1 MTQLLDSFLTVG
13 QQVLG
18 LFVLVCVGV
27 ICGKKG
33 ILTQSAVRGCAELVL
48 LFATPC
54 VILQSFE
61 RENRP
66 EMLLGLL
73 FSGLAALA
81 VHALG
86 IAAAHLSF
94 RGEEARERVLRFGVV
109 FSNAGYM
116 AIPLQK
122 ALLGEDGVFYGAA
135 YVAVFNLVLWSYG
148 VMAMSGDRKALSA
161 RRLLLNPGVIGLA
174 AGLLL
179 FFTGIRLPAFL
190 EAPVGHL
197 AALNTPLP
205 MLIVGFYLADAD
217 LKSAVRN
224 KRLIAS
230 MGLRLLAVP
239 LLTLGLLYLCGMR
252 GALLTACV
260 IAASAPAAAATTMF
274 ATRYG
279 QDARLSVNLVA
290 LSTLC
295 SMLTMPLVVG
305 AAKALGG

>member
-1 MTQLLDSFLTVG
+1 
-13 QQVLG
+13 
-18 LFVLVCVGV
+18 
-27 ICGKKG
+27 
-33 ILTQSAVRGCAELVL
+33 
-48 LFATPC
+48 
-54 VILQSFE
+54 
-61 RENRP
+61 
-66 EMLLGLL
+66 
-73 FSGLAALA
+73 
-81 VHALG
+81 
-86 IAAAHLSF
+86 
-94 RGEEARERVLRFGVV
+94 
-109 FSNAGYM
+109 
-116 AIPLQK
+116 
-122 ALLGEDGVFYGAA
+122 
-135 YVAVFNLVLWSYG
+135 
-148 VMAMSGDRKALSA
+148 
-161 RRLLLNPGVIGLA
+161 
-174 AGLLL
+174 
-179 FFTGIRLPAFL
+179 
-190 EAPVGHL
+190 
-197 AALNTPLP
+197 

-217 LKSAVRN
+217 LKSAVRD

>member
-1 MTQLLDSFLTVG
+1 M
-13 QQVLG
+13 
-18 LFVLVCVGV
+18 
-27 ICGKKG
+27 
-33 ILTQSAVRGCAELVL
+33 AVLVL
-48 LFATPC
+48 LVAASAYFSSSETAFSS
-54 VILQSFE
+54 L
-61 RENRP
+61 NRIR
-66 EMLLGLL
+66 LKSQAQAGNKRA
-73 FSGLAALA
+73 SAALRLSEQYDTLLSTILIGNNI
-81 VHALG
+81 VN

-217 LKSAVRN
+217 LKSTVRD

>member
-1 MTQLLDSFLTVG
+1 MAHLFDSFLTVG
-13 QQVLG
+13 QQVVG
-18 LFVLVCVGV
+18 LFVLVCIGV
-27 ICGKKG
+27 LCGKKG
-33 ILTQSAVRGCAELVL
+33 ILTLPAVRSCAELVL
-48 LFATPC
+48 LLATPC
-54 VILQSFE
+54 VIIQSFE
-61 RENRP
+61 RENKP

-81 VHALG
+81 VHGLG

-94 RGEEARERVLRFGVV
+94 RGEEARDRVLRFGVV

-116 AIPLQK
+116 AIPLQE
-122 ALLGEDGVFYGAA
+122 ALLGEEGVFYGAA

-148 VMAMSGDRKALSA
+148 VLSMSGERSALSA
-161 RRLLLNPGVIGLA
+161 RKLILNPGVIGLA

-179 FFTGIRLPAFL
+179 FFTGIQLPAFL
-190 EAPVGHL
+190 EGPVGHL
-197 AALNTPLP
+197 ASLNTPLP

-217 LKSAVRN
+217 LKSAVRD
-224 KRLIAS
+224 KRLLLSI
-230 MGLRLLAVP
+230 GLRLLVVP
-239 LLTLGLLYLCGMR
+239 LLTLGVLYLCGMR

-274 ATRYG
+274 STRYN

-295 SMLTMPLVVG
+295 SILTMPLVVG
-305 AAKALGG
+305 AARAIGG

>member
-1 MTQLLDSFLTVG
+1 MNHLIDSFLTVG

-18 LFVLVCVGV
+18 LFVLVCVGAV
-27 ICGKKG
+27 CGRKG
-33 ILTQSAVRGCAELVL
+33 ILTQPAVRGCAEVVL

-61 RENRP
+61 RENQP
-66 EMLLGLL
+66 ELLLGLL

-81 VHALG
+81 VHGLG
-86 IAAAHLSF
+86 IATAHLSF
-94 RGEEARERVLRFGVV
+94 RGGDARERVLRFGAV

-122 ALLGEDGVFYGAA
+122 ALLGEEGVFYGAA

-148 VMAMSGDRKALSA
+148 VMAMSGDRKTLSP
-161 RRLLLNPGVIGLA
+161 RKLVLNPGVIGLA

-197 AALNTPLP
+197 ASLNTPLP

-217 LKSAVRN
+217 LKGAVRD
-224 KRLIAS
+224 KRLLAS

-252 GALLTACV
+252 GTLLTACV
-260 IAASAPAAAATTMF
+260 IAASAPCAAATTMF
-274 ATRYG
+274 ATRYEK
-279 QDARLSVNLVA
+279 DTRLSVNLVA
-290 LSTLC
+290 LSTLG

-305 AAKALGG
+305 AAQALG

>member
-1 MTQLLDSFLTVG
+1 M
-13 QQVLG
+13 
-18 LFVLVCVGV
+18 
-27 ICGKKG
+27 
-33 ILTQSAVRGCAELVL
+33 
-48 LFATPC
+48 
-54 VILQSFE
+54 
-61 RENRP
+61 
-66 EMLLGLL
+66 
-73 FSGLAALA
+73 A

-205 MLIVGFYLADAD
+205 MLIVG
-217 LKSAVRN
+217 
-224 KRLIAS
+224 
-230 MGLRLLAVP
+230 
-239 LLTLGLLYLCGMR
+239 LLYLCGMR

>member
-1 MTQLLDSFLTVG
+1 MTLLLDSFLTVG

-18 LFVLVCVGV
+18 LFVLVCIGV

-33 ILTQSAVRGCAELVL
+33 VFTQPAVRSCAEIVL

-61 RENRP
+61 REKDP

-73 FSGLAALA
+73 FAVLAALA
-81 VHALG
+81 VHGLG
-86 IAAAHLSF
+86 IAAAHLTF
-94 RGEEARERVLRFGVV
+94 RGTEARDRVLRFGVV

-122 ALLGEDGVFYGAA
+122 ALLGEEGVFYGAA

-148 VMAMSGDRKALSA
+148 VLAMSGERKNLSS
-161 RRLLLNPGVIGLA
+161 RKLLINPGVIGLA

-179 FFTGIRLPAFL
+179 FFSGLRLPAFL

-197 AALNTPLP
+197 ASLNTPLP

-217 LKSAVRN
+217 LKSALRDR
-224 KRLIAS
+224 RLLLS

-239 LLTLGLLYLCGMR
+239 LLTLGILYLFGMR
-252 GALLTACV
+252 GTLLTSCV

-274 ATRYG
+274 ATRYEK
-279 QDARLSVNLVA
+279 DTRLSVNLVA
-290 LSTLC
+290 MSTLF

-305 AAKALGG
+305 LAQAVG

>member
-1 MTQLLDSFLTVG
+1 MAHLVDSFLTVG

-18 LFVLVCVGV
+18 LFVLVCIGV
-27 ICGKKG
+27 LCGKKG
-33 ILTQSAVRGCAELVL
+33 ILTLPAVRSCAELVL
-48 LFATPC
+48 LLATPC
-54 VILQSFE
+54 VIIQSFE

-66 EMLLGLL
+66 EMLMGLL

-81 VHALG
+81 VHGLG
-86 IAAAHLSF
+86 IAAAHLAF
-94 RGEEARERVLRFGVV
+94 RGEAARDRVLRFGVV

-116 AIPLQK
+116 AIPLQE
-122 ALLGEDGVFYGAA
+122 ALLGEEGVFYGAA

-148 VMAMSGDRKALSA
+148 VLAMSGDRRALSA
-161 RRLLLNPGVIGLA
+161 RKLVLNPGVIGLA

-179 FFTGIRLPAFL
+179 FFTGFRLPAFL
-190 EAPVGHL
+190 EGPVGHL
-197 AALNTPLP
+197 ASLNTPLP

-217 LKSAVRN
+217 LKSTVRD
-224 KRLIAS
+224 KRLLLSI
-230 MGLRLLAVP
+230 GLRLLAVP
-239 LLTLGLLYLCGMR
+239 LLTLGVLYLCGMR

-274 ATRYG
+274 SARYN

-305 AAKALGG
+305 AAGAVGG

>member
-1 MTQLLDSFLTVG
+1 
-13 QQVLG
+13 
-18 LFVLVCVGV
+18 
-27 ICGKKG
+27 
-33 ILTQSAVRGCAELVL
+33 
-48 LFATPC
+48 
-54 VILQSFE
+54 
-61 RENRP
+61 
-66 EMLLGLL
+66 
-73 FSGLAALA
+73 
-81 VHALG
+81 
-86 IAAAHLSF
+86 
-94 RGEEARERVLRFGVV
+94 
-109 FSNAGYM
+109 M

-239 LLTLGLLYLCGMR
+239 LLTPRPALPLRHARRAPDRLRDRRKRAGRGSHHHVCYPVWAGCPALCQSR
-252 GALLTACV
+252 GFVDAMFDADD
-260 IAASAPAAAATTMF
+260 AA
-274 ATRYG
+274 G
-279 QDARLSVNLVA
+279 G
-290 LSTLC
+290 
-295 SMLTMPLVVG
+295 G